1 MNNKGVG
8 AIFCLIA
15 AILMAARYLSAAIF
29 MSSVQ
34 SWSAELFR
42 NGLQYV
48 GPSLPIAAAAALL
61 AGVIFLVSGLIHDR
75 RSRDRRDPEQ

>member
-29 MSSVQ
+29 MSGTPT
-34 SWSAELFR
+34 WSAENFSSSLS
-42 NGLQYV
+42 YV
-48 GPSLPIAAAAALL
+48 GSPLLILSIIALL
-61 AGVIFLVSGLIHDR
+61 VGIVFLIVGIF
-75 RSRDRRDPEQ
+75 RDRK